1 MAAVWPASAAR
12 AADSWIDGPRLAK
25 AWGRG
30 PELSMIWRRT
40 RPWVFTSHLGFDI
53 EATPRR
59 GLGPLRRL
67 LLPWPRHRRL
77 VGLLFVLATRRRCA
91 HRAALARASA
101 CLGNRALGGVAAWHA
116 FARRAPGGAC
126 SCRCCSFRR
135 LRATLPGHFL
145 SGRERGRRRRYEGA
159 ARREVAVWLYAHLL
173 RTAGAPECTSCT
185 TVPPSTQSGRG
196 ANPADHTHALRPS
209 RGSGVPVL
217 CEASFLPCS

>member
-1 MAAVWPASAAR
+1 
-12 AADSWIDGPRLAK
+12 
-25 AWGRG
+25 
-30 PELSMIWRRT
+30 MIWGQK

-53 EATPRR
+53 EGTPRR

-173 RTAGAPECTSCT
+173 RTSGRAGVHELYPLLHN
-185 TVPPSTQSGRG
+185 SGRG
-196 ANPADHTHALRPS
+196 AALADHTFIQTFQP
-209 RGSGVPVL
+209 GSLVCFVKG
-217 CEASFLPCS
+217 